1 MATMHVLEL
10 ASKFLPY
17 NNNKIFDIMNLLED
31 RLQHANG
38 AIFWQQLKFFSI
50 PMTVVHQQVRMLLL
64 EGWSRSCCIVAITS
78 QKHFFLVLEY
88 EI

>member
-1 MATMHVLEL
+1 MQMEPL
-10 ASKFLPY
+10 
-17 NNNKIFDIMNLLED
+17 
-31 RLQHANG
+31 
-38 AIFWQQLKFFSI
+38 FWQQLKFFSI

-64 EGWSRSCCIVAITS
+64 ERWSGSCCIIAITS